1 MSDQAMAEIEAAMKS
16 MEALANPSGGSKPAP
31 AKVKDAPRRTRQRPS
46 GKPERQVVSP
56 KPAHRSKPKGPIH
69 QRLITFLV
77 GTAVAV
83 FLPFYLLLRLSV
95 YLNQTYQIWP
105 WLAIAGGVAATVI
118 LLMLYAAW
126 ARWRLGAGFK
136 FSKGVTRGL
145 AILVAIYVGYTAM
158 YISAANVKTD
168 DVRAT
173 YTSLHP
179 LLRLGVSTFMLADQE
194 VVMTDAQRQPE
205 DYARM
210 GLPVNE
216 GSLHFRQDGSGYV
229 HAVDLRTNGRGEWKN
244 FLMTLYFKIAGF
256 RTLRHTGTADH
267 LHVSLPVD
275 SD

>member
-1 MSDQAMAEIEAAMKS
+1 
-16 MEALANPSGGSKPAP
+16 
-31 AKVKDAPRRTRQRPS
+31 
-46 GKPERQVVSP
+46 
-56 KPAHRSKPKGPIH
+56 
-69 QRLITFLV
+69 
-77 GTAVAV
+77 
-83 FLPFYLLLRLSV
+83 
-95 YLNQTYQIWP
+95 
-105 WLAIAGGVAATVI
+105 
-118 LLMLYAAW
+118 
-126 ARWRLGAGFK
+126 
-136 FSKGVTRGL
+136 GVTRGL